1 MEAEEAR
8 ARSSAA
14 DSDDSDYSP
23 TPSELDAALK
33 EYEEELGMF
42 DGEFGEEEEE
52 EEQDGMEQ
60 DGGEEEDRLEK
71 EDDDAPLPLLSGRGK
86 LQFKLE
92 HVTVLS
98 RLVVALSRYA
108 LAALELTGRTD
119 GPARR
124 TPSLPACQP
133 WCPQC
138 LASHRVS
145 PGRSP
150 LVRWHTLLRS
160 HEVRTAACVR
170 RSPSSTAVVS
180 TADKVA
186 ALKKMGKA
194 STWEEEGA
202 LVDAIT
208 NVFGTAG
215 AEEEETPRALRM
227 ALGGDL
233 RWIKESGGKSA
244 DVKKAIRGS
253 VATWLRSRT
262 LTYSHMIGQQAK
274 AARSSDTEVAYMEE
288 AQAWAATVEGASVTA
303 ALEAALAAVEKQVTA
318 DTGGGA
324 KKSKRSKE
332 AAEAEVAVTQLKA
345 RERIEARETSV
356 ALVRAVKAA
365 HGKHSLV
372 FKELGAAF
380 DSIKQSGGNYID
392 AVLGIGAD
400 GHQLYATLRS
410 LLSGDENSTL
420 RTVIDRMPPASRTL
434 SQGLEP
440 VHRSTP
446 SPPTSFLRH
455 PLL

>member
-1 MEAEEAR
+1 M
-8 ARSSAA
+8 
-14 DSDDSDYSP
+14 
-23 TPSELDAALK
+23 
-33 EYEEELGMF
+33 
-42 DGEFGEEEEE
+42 
-52 EEQDGMEQ
+52 
-60 DGGEEEDRLEK
+60 
-71 EDDDAPLPLLSGRGK
+71 
-86 LQFKLE
+86 
-92 HVTVLS
+92 
-98 RLVVALSRYA
+98 
-108 LAALELTGRTD
+108 
-119 GPARR
+119 
-124 TPSLPACQP
+124 
-133 WCPQC
+133 
-138 LASHRVS
+138 
-145 PGRSP
+145 
-150 LVRWHTLLRS
+150 
-160 HEVRTAACVR
+160 
-170 RSPSSTAVVS
+170 S
-180 TADKVA
+180 TADKAA

-194 STWEEEGA
+194 ATWEEEGA

-244 DVKKAIRGS
+244 DVKKAIRGGI
-253 VATWLRSRT
+253 ATWLKSRT

-288 AQAWAATVEGASVTA
+288 ARAWAATVEGASVTA
-303 ALEAALAAVEKQVTA
+303 ALEAALEKQVTA
-318 DTGGGA
+318 ETGGGA

-332 AAEAEVAVTQLKA
+332 AAEAEVAVTQLKV
-345 RERIEARETSV
+345 RERNEARETSV

-365 HGKHSLV
+365 HGRHSVV

-446 SPPTSFLRH
+446 SLQPPSCATHCCDRRCSAPGVVAGCRSEAG
-455 PLL
+455 